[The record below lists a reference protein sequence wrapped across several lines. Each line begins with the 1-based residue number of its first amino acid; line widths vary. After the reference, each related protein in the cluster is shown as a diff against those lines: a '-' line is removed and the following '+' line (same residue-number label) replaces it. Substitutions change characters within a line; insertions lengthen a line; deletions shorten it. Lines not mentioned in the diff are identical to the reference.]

1 MTHLRK
7 RKPSDS
13 AQAGTAP
20 PPPVSLSP
28 RSGLLTLLALA
39 YVALVLLADVF
50 LDHFMRRPMFHGADL
65 FKFTTWFLIPFVF
78 CLPRMDWGYYG
89 IKRWVRFDYYL
100 LAAAII
106 LELLAVFSVRL
117 FPTLR
122 AALPDLR
129 NESLLA
135 ITLWNLS
142 WLIGWEFIHRYLLLR
157 RLSVSFPRFGWLL
170 IPIYEGAYHLV
181 WPTLLMPAGMV
192 IFSLIATYWSL
203 KRRNGLLPFLAHLII
218 EFQLTVFLILA

>member
-1 MTHLRK
+1 MGRRRK
-7 RKPSDS
+7 QESRNPAAES
-13 AQAGTAP
+13 AP
-20 PPPVSLSP
+20 PARPASFTSAF
-28 RSGLLTLLALA
+28 LTLLALG
-39 YVALVLLADVF
+39 YVAFVLYADIFLRHVF
-50 LDHFMRRPMFHGADL
+50 PHPIFHGADL
-65 FKFTTWFLIPFVF
+65 FKFTAWFLIPFVF
-78 CLPRMDWGYYG
+78 CLPRMDWGYFG
-89 IKRWVRFDYYL
+89 IKRWVRSDYYL
-100 LAAAII
+100 LAMVIVI
-106 LELLAVFSVRL
+106 ELLAVLSVRL

-129 NESLLA
+129 NESALEF
-135 ITLWNLS
+135 TLWNLS
-142 WLIGWEFIHRYLLLR
+142 WLVGWEFMHRYLLLR

-203 KRRNGLLPFLAHLII
+203 KRRNGLLPFLAHLVI